1 MLNPKKRATIVQLQ
15 EKGLST
21 RRIARLLKISRPA
34 VSRVIA
40 EIALQTPTPL
50 AQPYRDEMA
59 KLQRALPRR

>member
-1 MLNPKKRATIVQLQ
+1 MLNPKKRATIVQLHQ
-15 EKGLST
+15 TGLST

-50 AQPYRDEMA
+50 AQHRDEIP
-59 KLQRALPRR
+59 KLLRALPRR